1 MPRNYVP
8 AQITPSSHGS
18 LTLIARNDQTPLIA
32 LFCLHI
38 HLDIKHDNRPQ
49 IPHSLLRHSE
59 QFRPIVVKLHPL
71 DRRIE
76 VPYFYTFTRAD
87 VPEAD
92 GIVGGAGGEE
102 GGAGVDVNGP
112 EGALVAVVGA
122 EAFTVGGE
130 PGADDLIFGA
140 GEENVAVFGVSV
152 INSQKREQRRKR
164 VAVCGEEA
172 DLI

>member
-18 LTLIARNDQTPLIA
+18 LTLIACNDQTPLIA
-32 LFCLHI
+32 LFCFHI

-59 QFRPIVVKLHPL
+59 QFRPIIIKFHPL

-76 VPYFYTFTRAD
+76 VPYFYALARAD

-112 EGALVAVVGA
+112 ESALVAVVCT

-130 PGADDLIFGA
+130 PGADDLILGA
-140 GEENVAVFGVSV
+140 GEEDIAVFGVSMGKESEGYSEARGLLFV
-152 INSQKREQRRKR
+152 GKR
-164 VAVCGEEA
+164 
-172 DLI
+172 LT